1 MKLLLIDGD
10 NNMHRAYHKFKRFK
24 DKSGNGT
31 GMIYGLPYIIGNLIR
46 MFRPDNV
53 VVVFDH
59 GRHKRRIELLPD
71 YKKRDKADREDFEK
85 QRVIT
90 EELIQNLGLGYV
102 RKKGH
107 EADDIIYW
115 VCRQF
120 KDKAERII
128 IVSNDKDFDQLINN
142 QVMVWSPHT
151 NEMYTQ
157 RNKRGLLPKQSLDF
171 LILSGDKSD
180 NIPGISGVGEA
191 TAMSFLKE
199 YGSIKN
205 YLKKPNPKPFK
216 RVIDKY
222 SILAIY
228 KRNKELIGIKTFFR
242 RNLIN
247 VEYDLIQKKYD
258 QKYIDKLAKKHDLKS
273 FHSLNFINPFKT
285 LKNVN

>member
-1 MKLLLIDGD
+1 MKLLVIDGD

-24 DKSGNGT
+24 DKDGNGT
-31 GMIYGLPYIIGNLIR
+31 GMIYGLPYIIGNLMR

-53 VVVFDH
+53 IVVFDY
-59 GRHKRRIELLPD
+59 GRHERRIQLLPD
-71 YKKRDKADREDFEK
+71 YKKRDKSDRDDFEK
-85 QRVIT
+85 QRLIT

-120 KDKAERII
+120 KKEADRII
-128 IVSNDKDFDQLINN
+128 IVSNDKDFDQLIDNK
-142 QVMVWSPHT
+142 VMVWSPHT

-180 NIPGISGVGEA
+180 NIPGIRGVGEE
-191 TAMSFLKE
+191 TAISFLKE
-199 YGSIKN
+199 FGSIKN
-205 YLKKPNPKPFK
+205 YLKQKQPKPFK
-216 RVIDKY
+216 AITKEK
-222 SILAIY
+222 ILEVY

-247 VEYDLIQKKYD
+247 VEYDLIQNEYN
-258 QKYIDKLAKKHDLKS
+258 QKYIDKIIKKHNLKS
-273 FHSLNFINPFKT
+273 FNSLNFTNPFKN
-285 LKNVN
+285 LRNGN